1 MDKQGDRMRSCL
13 IAALVAT
20 VVSAC
25 GAVLGLPAAE
35 MHMVPARDGVLLGPD
50 VYLPDSGDAF
60 PTVLMRTTYNK
71 DASNK
76 GIRFSDAMAKP
87 FVDAGYAFVVQD
99 TRGRFTSEGVDSIFL
114 TDGDGP
120 LKDGYDT
127 VEWIVQQSW
136 SNGDV
141 GIMGMSALGITSYM
155 AAASGHPAL
164 KAAFVTASAS
174 NLYDDV
180 FYPGGVYRQHMGDRW
195 ITGQGRAEFLPFIYA
210 HASYDSVW
218 QRVDLPRLAPQ
229 SHTAIYQWGGW
240 FDCMSQGQTD
250 AFSALQER
258 GGDGARG
265 NQMLLMGAWSHS
277 GTSQTQGELR
287 FPTTT
292 NDASPFHEVVPWFDS
307 KLKGAATMLDTMP
320 PVRYY
325 LMGDVDDSLSFGNV
339 WMSADLWPPSGVSDL
354 ALYLRRDSSLAPM
367 PPVAASASAT
377 YEYDPADPVPT
388 LGGLNLYKPVG
399 PADLRPVE
407 SRPDVLTFSTEPL
420 QEPLAVAGKVRM
432 KLFASSD
439 CPDTDFMALLTDV
452 YPDGRSMLI
461 VDGAIRAR
469 YRESKSD
476 PEYMAPGEVY
486 EFDINLW
493 DTAIVFNRGHRIRV
507 DITSSNSPRF
517 MPNPNTAT
525 AFHTDTV
532 GVVATNTIRFDAAH
546 PSALILPVLR
556 VAE

>member
-25 GAVLGLPAAE
+25 GAVLGLPSAQTY
-35 MHMVPARDGVLLGPD
+35 MVPARDGAMLGTD

-164 KAAFVTASAS
+164 KAAFVTACAS

-180 FYPGGVYRQHMGDRW
+180 FYPGGVYRQHMADRW

-265 NQMLLMGAWSHS
+265 NQMLMMGAWSHS

-292 NDASPFHEVVPWFDS
+292 DDANPFHETIPWFDS

-325 LMGDVDDSLSFGNV
+325 LMGDVDDSLAFGNV
-339 WMSADLWPPSGVSDL
+339 WMSADSWPPSGVSSL
-354 ALYLRRDSSLAPM
+354 ALYLQRDSLLAPV
-367 PPVAASASAT
+367 PPEDGNASAT

-407 SRPDVLTFSTEPL
+407 SRPDVLTFSTDPL

-432 KLFASSD
+432 KLFASSN

-476 PEYMAPGEVY
+476 PEFMVPGDVY

-546 PSALILPVLR
+546 PSALILPVLPA
-556 VAE
+556 AE